1 MAKTR
6 NRFTYARLLFSV
18 VIAALLSR
26 SGHAAEPAPEQ
37 ARERIR
43 IVYAGLSGNQA
54 PGWATHEGGF
64 FRKQGLDV
72 DLVHV
77 VGGPRA
83 IQTLLSGDVPFAQV
97 SGLPVLESGL
107 QGADVVI
114 LAGILNT
121 MNYQFIVG
129 KEIKQPDHLKGKTVA
144 VSRFGSSSDFATRYA
159 LEKYGLAPGKD
170 VAIIEIG
177 SQPERFAAL
186 GSGKIQGVMLEVP
199 LTLRAKKMGFPVL
212 ADLQMLG
219 LEYQATV
226 LATTQATIKSR
237 PDLVRKV
244 LTAYVE
250 GIHYYKTNRKE
261 GMAILQKY
269 LKTDDT
275 EALAETY
282 EGIGLTLI
290 PQKPYPTLRGIQIML
305 RELAAKNPKA
315 QAARPE
321 QFVNTTFLK
330 ELDSSGFIDR
340 LYKTPAAPV
349 VASIEKPA
357 PPAPRVTTEK
367 ASKAA
372 PTPAG
377 TAKPA
382 LSVQEYTVQA
392 GDTLSKIAAQFYGAA
407 DRWKKIHEA
416 NTQTIKNP
424 NYIYIGQKILLPS

>member
-1 MAKTR
+1 MNTNFDKVGCMALA
-6 NRFTYARLLFSV
+6 FFLL
-18 VIAALLSR
+18 ALPLA
-26 SGHAAEPAPEQ
+26 GYAAERTADQP
-37 ARERIR
+37 RERVR

-54 PGWATHEGGF
+54 PGWAAYEGGF

-72 DLVHV
+72 DMVHV

-97 SGLPVLESGL
+97 SGLPVLESDL
-107 QGADVVI
+107 QGAGIVI

-129 KEIKQPDHLKGKTVA
+129 KDIKQPEHLKGKAVA
-144 VSRFGSSSDFATRYA
+144 VSRVGSSSDFATRYA
-159 LEKYGLAPGKD
+159 LDKYGLVVGKD
-170 VAIIEIG
+170 VAIVEIG
-177 SQPERFAAL
+177 SQPERFSAL
-186 GSGKIQGVMLEVP
+186 ETGKIHGVMLEVP
-199 LTLRAKKMGFPVL
+199 LTLKAKKMGFPVL

-261 GMAILQKY
+261 ALAILQKY
-269 LKTDDT
+269 LKSDDPD
-275 EALAETY
+275 ALNETY
-282 EGIGLTLI
+282 EGIGLNLI

-305 RELAAKNPKA
+305 RELSAKNPKA
-315 QAARPE
+315 QTARPE
-321 QFVNTTFLK
+321 EFVNSSFLQ

-340 LYKTPAAPV
+340 LYKAAPV
-349 VASIEKPA
+349 VASIEKGVAPVPRPSGEKKPVVAKLAPA
-357 PPAPRVTTEK
+357 E
-367 ASKAA
+367 
-372 PTPAG
+372 
-377 TAKPA
+377 AKV
-382 LSVQEYTVQA
+382 SGSTQEYTIKA
-392 GDTLSKIAAQFYGAA
+392 GDTLSKLAGEFYGATA
-407 DRWKKIHEA
+407 KWKKIYEA

-424 NYIYIGQKILLPS
+424 DYIYIGQKILIPS

>member
-1 MAKTR
+1 MTPDQ
-6 NRFTYARLLFSV
+6 RLYV
-18 VIAALLSR
+18 QIALAFFLVASSSLAA
-26 SGHAAEPAPEQ
+26 HAAEPAPGS
-37 ARERIR
+37 ARERVR

-54 PGWATHEGGF
+54 PGWAAYEGGF

-72 DLVHV
+72 DQVHV
-77 VGGPRA
+77 VGGPGA
-83 IQTLLSGDVPFAQV
+83 IQTLLSGDAPFAQV
-97 SGLPVLESGL
+97 SGLPVLEGAL

-159 LEKYGLAPGKD
+159 LEKYGLSPGKD

-244 LTAYVE
+244 LTAYIE

-261 GMAILQKY
+261 GVAILQKY
-269 LKTDDT
+269 LKTDDA

-340 LYKTPAAPV
+340 LYKTPPAPV
-349 VASIEKPA
+349 VASIDKPA
-357 PPAPRVTTEK
+357 SPAPRVTAEK
-367 ASKAA
+367 PGKAA
-372 PTPAG
+372 ASPVVTG
-377 TAKPA
+377 KPVA
-382 LSVQEYTVQA
+382 SAQEYTVQV
-392 GDTLSKIAAQFYGAA
+392 GDTLGKIAARFYGAS
-407 DRWKKIHEA
+407 DKWRKIHEA
-416 NTQTIKNP
+416 NAQTIKNP
-424 NYIYIGQKILLPS
+424 NYIYVGQKILIPS

>member
-1 MAKTR
+1 MTPDQ
-6 NRFTYARLLFSV
+6 RLYV
-18 VIAALLSR
+18 QIALAFLLVAS
-26 SGHAAEPAPEQ
+26 SSLAAHAAEPAPGS
-37 ARERIR
+37 ARERVR

-54 PGWATHEGGF
+54 PGWAAYEGGF

-77 VGGPRA
+77 VGGPGA
-83 IQTLLSGDVPFAQV
+83 IQTLLSGDAPFAQV
-97 SGLPVLESGL
+97 SGLPVLEGAL

-159 LEKYGLAPGKD
+159 LEKYGLSPGKD

-226 LATTQATIKSR
+226 LATTQTTIKSR

-244 LTAYVE
+244 LTAYIE

-269 LKTDDT
+269 LKTDDA

-340 LYKTPAAPV
+340 LYKTPPAPV
-349 VASIEKPA
+349 VASIDKPA
-357 PPAPRVTTEK
+357 PPAPRVTAEK
-367 ASKAA
+367 PGKAV
-372 PTPAG
+372 PSPAV
-377 TAKPA
+377 TAKPVA
-382 LSVQEYTVQA
+382 SAQEYTVQV
-392 GDTLSKIAAQFYGAA
+392 GDTLGKIAARFYGAA
-407 DRWKKIHEA
+407 DKWRKIHEA
-416 NTQTIKNP
+416 NTPTIKNP
-424 NYIYIGQKILLPS
+424 NYIYVGQKILIPS